1 MNAEIITIGDE
12 ILIGQIVDTNSA
24 WMAKELNAIGI
35 DIVQIS
41 SIKDEKEQII
51 NALNEA
57 KLRANI
63 IFITGGLGPTS
74 DDITRPTLASY
85 FNLDLELNEEAL
97 NNIRSILTNR
107 NIPIGKNNEMQAWL
121 PKGATVIQN
130 ARGTAPGM
138 WIENKGTIYV
148 SMPGVPYEMKSMM
161 QLTVLKK
168 LGEDFSLP
176 FISHKTITV
185 VNVPES
191 ILSTRLFEFER
202 SLPPFVKLAYLPN
215 LNTVRLRLSAKGSD
229 KVELDN
235 TIDHLLQQLREV
247 LHDDIAAEADETPA
261 LSLANALIEGK
272 LKIGTAESCT
282 GGYVAHQ
289 LTAIPGSSIFFEG
302 SIISYSYDVK
312 ESLLGVNH
320 QDMLS
325 KGAVSEAVVLQ
336 MATSLKNQFNID
348 YAIAI
353 SGIAGPGGG
362 TSTKPVGTVWICIK
376 NNETTVTRLFHF
388 HGDRLQIIERTSNM
402 AMELTRRMIKNLPL
416 PDSI

>member
-24 WMAKELNAIGI
+24 WMAKELNTIGI

-41 SIKDEKEQII
+41 SIKDEKEQIV

-57 KLRANI
+57 KLRADI

-85 FNLDLELNEEAL
+85 FNLDLVLNDEAL
-97 NNIRSILTNR
+97 DNIRTILTKR

-121 PKGATVIQN
+121 PKGAIVIQN

-161 QLTVLKK
+161 QLSVLKK
-168 LGEDFSLP
+168 LGEDFNLP

-202 SLPPFVKLAYLPN
+202 SLPKFVKLAYLPN
-215 LNTVRLRLSAKGSD
+215 LNTVRLRLSAKGNKKATLD
-229 KVELDN
+229 K
-235 TIDHLLQQLREV
+235 TIDQLLRQLREV
-247 LHDDIAAEADETPA
+247 LHVDISAESDETPA

-289 LTAIPGSSIFFEG
+289 LTAIPGSSTFFEG

-320 QDMLS
+320 QDMLL
-325 KGAVSEAVVLQ
+325 KGAVSEAVVVQ

-376 NNETTVTRLFHF
+376 SNETLVTRLFHF
-388 HGDRLQIIERTSNM
+388 DGDRLQIIERTSNM
-402 AMELTRRMIKNLPL
+402 AMELTRRLIKNLPL

>member
-24 WMAKELNAIGI
+24 WMAKELNTIGV

-41 SIKDEKEQII
+41 SIKDEKEHII

-57 KLRANI
+57 KLRADV
-63 IFITGGLGPTS
+63 IFLTGGLGPTS
-74 DDITRPTLASY
+74 DDITRPTLAAY

-97 NNIRSILTNR
+97 ENIRSILTNR

-121 PKGATVIQN
+121 PKGAMVIQN
-130 ARGTAPGM
+130 ARGTAPGI
-138 WIENKGTIYV
+138 WIEDKGTVFI

-168 LGEDFSLP
+168 LAEDFRLP

-191 ILSTRLFEFER
+191 ILSTRLIDFEQN
-202 SLPPFVKLAYLPN
+202 LPAFVKLAYLPN
-215 LNTVRLRLSAKGSD
+215 LNTVRLRLSAKGD
-229 KVELDN
+229 NKAILDTTLVKLLDELR
-235 TIDHLLQQLREV
+235 TI
-247 LHDDIAAEADETPA
+247 LHVDIAAEADETPA
-261 LSLANALIEGK
+261 ISLANALIDGK

-289 LTAIPGSSIFFEG
+289 LSAIPGSSIFFEG

-320 QDMLS
+320 QDMLL
-325 KGAVSEAVVLQ
+325 KGAVSEEVVVQ
-336 MATSLKNQFNID
+336 MATSLKDQFNID

-362 TSTKPVGTVWICIK
+362 TTTKPVGTVWICIK
-376 NNETTVTRLFHF
+376 SNEEIITRLFHF

-402 AMELTRRMIKNLPL
+402 AMELTRRMIKKLPL